1 MGRTARVSG
10 VGPGSRATVRP
21 AAGAVP
27 ATVGRSG
34 LRGEEAA
41 GRGGRQLLGV
51 RRRRGAG
58 AQVALDHGEGQIDH
72 GEGDALAVLRRGG
85 AEPPGQGG
93 DGLAH
98 PGVAARRP
106 FGLRGGPLRVAELL
120 RPAKQQ
126 RGPRGVPPTPGD
138 HLAGRRRTR
147 RHRVAR
153 RGEGVEPG
161 RLEVLDGAQPER
173 GEQRGPVREAVAG
186 YVPGRWVRFAFTG
199 PHGSDGFH
207 EYTVHRLDEGRTALR
222 HALAMRARGPAL
234 LSRPLLYRL
243 LHDAVIEDSLDR
255 PSAPARA
262 RPSGRRGGVHWSE
275 CCGERFGR
283 RAVVEQNEPSRGA
296 GGGRARVAA
305 VHPVRRRSA

>member
-1 MGRTARVSG
+1 MVAPSRRARAATASPTRALPRAARSACVAGHCAWPNSSG
-10 VGPGSRATVRP
+10 PRSNSAARAVFRRLQATTSRAAAAPAATGSPAGARASSQAVWKSSTVRSQS
-21 AAGAVP
+21 AA
-27 ATVGRSG
+27 SS
-34 LRGEEAA
+34 A
-41 GRGGRQLLGV
+41 GRCGKRWPGTCPGGGCGSL
-51 RRRRGAG
+51 
-58 AQVALDHGEGQIDH
+58 
-72 GEGDALAVLRRGG
+72 
-85 AEPPGQGG
+85 
-93 DGLAH
+93 
-98 PGVAARRP
+98 
-106 FGLRGGPLRVAELL
+106 
-120 RPAKQQ
+120 
-126 RGPRGVPPTPGD
+126 
-138 HLAGRRRTR
+138 
-147 RHRVAR
+147 
-153 RGEGVEPG
+153 
-161 RLEVLDGAQPER
+161 
-173 GEQRGPVREAVAG
+173 
-186 YVPGRWVRFAFTG
+186 TG

>member
-186 YVPGRWVRFAFTG
+186 YVPGRWVRFAHRAARLRRV
-199 PHGSDGFH
+199 PR
-207 EYTVHRLDEGRTALR
+207 VHRPPARRGADGAAARPGDACARPGAAEPAAALP
-222 HALAMRARGPAL
+222 AAARRGDRGQPGPAE
-234 LSRPLLYRL
+234 RPCTGAAIR
-243 LHDAVIEDSLDR
+243 
-255 PSAPARA
+255 PAR
-262 RPSGRRGGVHWSE
+262 WSPLV
-275 CCGERFGR
+275 RVLR
-283 RAVVEQNEPSRGA
+283 RAVRAAGRGGA
-296 GGGRARVAA
+296 E
-305 VHPVRRRSA
+305 